1 MRAAIFHEPRRIEA
15 GERPDPSLRE
25 PTDAIVRVV
34 LACVC
39 GSDLWYYRGD
49 SEFAPG
55 PIGHE
60 FIGVV
65 EDVGR
70 EVTGIKRGELVI
82 APFAFSDGTCP
93 NCRHGITT
101 ACMNGGFFPMNGD
114 GGQGEA
120 VRVPLADGTLVPVP
134 GLGALRRDDAL
145 AAVAL
150 GRDGHGPPRR
160 RLRGVE
166 AGQTVA
172 VVGDG
177 AVGLSGV
184 LAAKRLG
191 AERIIALSRH
201 ADRQELATAFG
212 ATDIVAERGEEAV
225 DAIKGM
231 TAGVGVDATL
241 ECVGTG
247 QSMETAIAIARAGS
261 MVGYVGVPHGVE
273 LPIGQMFFRNVGVRG
288 GGAPVR
294 AYLPELLEDVLAE
307 RIDPGR
313 VLDYETD
320 LDGIADAYAA
330 MDERR
335 ADQVPRARRDALMG
349 TWPEDELRRSA
360 PPRSWRSRPCA
371 APASSATP
379 RRSGWPAPAAGR
391 GSGPAASSGTSRS
404 RRPATPCSTRSTP
417 ATA

>member
-1 MRAAIFHEPRRIEA
+1 MRAAIFHEPHSITAGDRR
-15 GERPDPSLRE
+15 DPSIVE

-49 SEFAPG
+49 SPFEPG

-60 FIGVV
+60 LIGVV
-65 EDVGR
+65 EDVGADI
-70 EVTGIKRGELVI
+70 THITKGDLVI
-82 APFAFSDGTCP
+82 APFAFSDGSCP
-93 NCRHGITT
+93 NCANGVTT

-120 VRVPLADGTLVPVP
+120 VRVPLADTTLVSVP
-134 GLGALRRDDAL
+134 GSGHSDEMMRSLLSLSDVMATGHH
-145 AAVAL
+145 AAVCAQVQ
-150 GRDGHGPPRR
+150 P
-160 RLRGVE
+160 
-166 AGQTVA
+166 GQTVA

-201 ADRQELATAFG
+201 VDRQALATEFG
-212 ATDIVAERGEEAV
+212 ATDIVAERGDTAV
-225 DAIKGM
+225 EAIKAM
-231 TAGVGVDATL
+231 TDGVGVDATL

-247 QSMETAIAIARAGS
+247 QSMETAVSIARAGS
-261 MVGYVGVPHGVE
+261 MVGFVGVPHGVE
-273 LPIGQMFFRNVGVRG
+273 LPIEQMFFRTVGVRG

-294 AYLPELLEDVLAE
+294 VYLPELLEDVLAE
-307 RIDPGR
+307 KITPGR

-320 LDGIADAYAA
+320 LEGISEAYAA

-335 ADQVPRARRDALMG
+335 AIKSLVRVG
-349 TWPEDELRRSA
+349 TL
-360 PPRSWRSRPCA
+360 
-371 APASSATP
+371 
-379 RRSGWPAPAAGR
+379 
-391 GSGPAASSGTSRS
+391 
-404 RRPATPCSTRSTP
+404 
-417 ATA
+417 

>member
-1 MRAAIFHEPRRIEA
+1 MRAMRAAIFHEPRRIEA
-15 GERPDPSLRE
+15 GDRPDPSLRE

-49 SEFAPG
+49 SEFEPG

-60 FIGVV
+60 FVGVV
-65 EDVGR
+65 EDVGA
-70 EVTGIKRGELVI
+70 EVTDIKTGDLVI
-82 APFAFSDGTCP
+82 APFAFSDGSCP
-93 NCRHGITT
+93 NCQNGITT

-120 VRVPLADGTLVPVP
+120 VRVPLANSTLVTVP
-134 GLGALRRDDAL
+134 GSGHSDEMMRSLLALSDVMATGHH
-145 AAVAL
+145 AAVCAQ
-150 GRDGHGPPRR
+150 
-160 RLRGVE
+160 VK

-191 AERIIALSRH
+191 AERIVALSRH
-201 ADRQELATAFG
+201 DDRQALARQFG
-212 ATDIVAERGEEAV
+212 ATDIVAERGDAAVEAV
-225 DAIKGM
+225 KEM
-231 TAGVGVDATL
+231 TDGVGVDATL

-247 QSMETAIAIARAGS
+247 QSMQTAIDIARAGS
-261 MVGYVGVPHGVE
+261 MVGFVGVPHGVE
-273 LPIGQMFFRNVGVRG
+273 LPIQQMFFRTVGVRG

-294 AYLPELLEDVLAE
+294 VYLPELLEDVLAE
-307 RIDPGR
+307 RINPGR

-320 LDGIADAYAA
+320 LEGIADAYAA

-335 ADQVPRARRDALMG
+335 AIKSLVRVG
-349 TWPEDELRRSA
+349 TL
-360 PPRSWRSRPCA
+360 
-371 APASSATP
+371 
-379 RRSGWPAPAAGR
+379 
-391 GSGPAASSGTSRS
+391 
-404 RRPATPCSTRSTP
+404 
-417 ATA
+417 